1 MFATTLR
8 THTCGGL
15 RRADEGRTV
24 SLVGWVHARRDHGG
38 LLFVDLRDRYGLTQV
53 VIAPESA
60 GADLERLR
68 GEDVIRVTGPVRARP
83 DGMVNPALDTG
94 EVEVVV
100 EAVEVLSPADTPP
113 IEIED
118 DLAAS
123 EDLRLKYRYLDL
135 RRPKMQRTFQFR
147 HRFFLAIRNF
157 LDERGF
163 LEIETPILTKSTP
176 EGARDYLV
184 PSRVKRG
191 SFYALP
197 QSPQLFKQI
206 LMLSGYD
213 RYAQIAKCFRDEDL
227 RANRQPEFT
236 QLDMEMAFVAEE
248 DVFEVIEALCR
259 SVVRDV
265 LGREVVGPFPRMTFD
280 DAMARYGSDKP
291 DLRFGLELADLSD
304 IAKTSGF
311 KVFAGA
317 VEAGGIVKG
326 LRIPQGAS
334 LSRKEI
340 DGLEAFV
347 KDFGAKGLAWSR
359 WTDEGATGGIS
370 KFLSEA
376 ELATIVER
384 LGLDRGDLMVFLAD
398 KASVVHQGLGELRRA
413 TGRRLELADP
423 GELNFCWVT
432 DFPVFER
439 DDETGELFSCH
450 HPFTAPREE
459 DLDALESDPASTRAR
474 AYDLILN
481 GEELG
486 GGSIRIHRQDVQA
499 KVFRALGIDDERA
512 RERFGFFLDA
522 LRYGTPP
529 HGGIALGLDRFVML
543 LLDLE
548 SIRDVIAFPKTASAT
563 CLMTDAPSRV
573 DPEQLAELGLR
584 LEVADEAD

>member
-100 EAVEVLSPADTPP
+100 EAVEVLGPADTPP

-248 DVFEVIEALCR
+248 DVFEVFEALCIGAC
-259 SVVRDV
+259 VRDV
-265 LGREVVGPFPRMTFD
+265 LGREVVGPFPRMTYD

-291 DLRFGLELADLSD
+291 DLRFGLELADLSGHRRRLPGSRCSRGP
-304 IAKTSGF
+304 I
-311 KVFAGA
+311 
-317 VEAGGIVKG
+317 EAGGHRQGTANSAGRVAQ
-326 LRIPQGAS
+326 PQGDRRA
-334 LSRKEI
+334 REVRE
-340 DGLEAFV
+340 GV
-347 KDFGAKGLAWSR
+347 R
-359 WTDEGATGGIS
+359 REGARVVEVDRRRARPAGSRSSCRTPS
-370 KFLSEA
+370 SR
-376 ELATIVER
+376 TIVER
-384 LGLDRGDLMVFLAD
+384 LEAWIG
-398 KASVVHQGLGELRRA
+398 A
-413 TGRRLELADP
+413 T
-423 GELNFCWVT
+423 
-432 DFPVFER
+432 
-439 DDETGELFSCH
+439 
-450 HPFTAPREE
+450 
-459 DLDALESDPASTRAR
+459 
-474 AYDLILN
+474 
-481 GEELG
+481 
-486 GGSIRIHRQDVQA
+486 
-499 KVFRALGIDDERA
+499 
-512 RERFGFFLDA
+512 
-522 LRYGTPP
+522 
-529 HGGIALGLDRFVML
+529 
-543 LLDLE
+543 
-548 SIRDVIAFPKTASAT
+548 
-563 CLMTDAPSRV
+563 
-573 DPEQLAELGLR
+573 
-584 LEVADEAD
+584 